1 MEQKFRIEA
10 NMNVMRDAL
19 PIRFSHNKS
28 MDKPENHVLH
38 LNNYVEIYVYI
49 SGNHNYIVENNLYEL
64 KQGDIIGLQADK
76 ITTKGKKADEVAYDL
91 VKAMVDADTELVTL
105 YYGQD
110 TTEEEANAL
119 IERLEEEF
127 EDVEFIVQYGGQPL
141 YYYIISAE

>member
-1 MEQKFRIEA
+1 MLFR
-10 NMNVMRDAL
+10 
-19 PIRFSHNKS
+19 S
-28 MDKPENHVLH
+28 
-38 LNNYVEIYVYI
+38 
-49 SGNHNYIVENNLYEL
+49 
-64 KQGDIIGLQADK
+64 GDIIGLQADK

-110 TTEEEANAL
+110 TTEDEANAL
-119 IERLEEEF
+119 VERLEEEF